1 MALILDA
8 GALIALERMDAKVT
22 GMVLSARRAAVPI
35 RTSSA
40 VVAQIWR
47 DGSKQA
53 RVARA
58 LRGVDEVALDRDA
71 ARRIGQLLGAARRDD
86 VVDGAILLVATDGDE
101 LLTSDPT
108 DLAHLAAAAGLR
120 VDIVAV

>member
-8 GALIALERMDAKVT
+8 GALIALERMDVKAT

-47 DGSKQA
+47 DGAKQA

-71 ARRIGQLLGAARRDD
+71 ARRIGQLLGEARRDD

-108 DLAHLAAAAGLR
+108 DLAHLAAVAGLR
-120 VDIVAV
+120 IDIVPV

>member
-8 GALIALERMDAKVT
+8 GALIALERMEAKAT

-86 VVDGAILLVATDGDE
+86 VVDGAILLLATDGDE